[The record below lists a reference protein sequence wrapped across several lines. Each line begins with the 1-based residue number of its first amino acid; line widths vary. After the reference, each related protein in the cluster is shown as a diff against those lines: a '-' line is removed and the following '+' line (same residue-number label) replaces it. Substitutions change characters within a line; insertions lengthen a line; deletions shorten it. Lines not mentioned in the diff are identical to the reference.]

1 VQRGQAV
8 LVDTNIM
15 IEAVRAGCWSA
26 IRAHFSVHTVEKCR
40 EEARTGDVYRS
51 DYVKVDEAA
60 LRERVEAH
68 AVSDA
73 ELATLGVKDPE
84 SMHLDPGE
92 RHLWAH
98 ALGRRD
104 AWIAAC
110 CDQGALNA
118 AVRLGWRD
126 RVVSLEELAGAAGAR
141 NALKRLKPQFGAA
154 RLAKWRTDAILRWG
168 LK

>member
-1 VQRGQAV
+1 
-8 LVDTNIM
+8 VDTNII
-15 IEAVRAGCWSA
+15 IEAVRAGCWTA
-26 IRAHFSVHTVEKCR
+26 VKAHFGVHTVEKCR

-60 LRERVEAH
+60 LRDRVEAH
-68 AVSDA
+68 SVSEN
-73 ELATLGVKDPE
+73 ELAALSVRDPE
-84 SMHLDPGE
+84 AAGLDPGE

-126 RVVSLEELAGAAGAR
+126 RLVSLEELASAAGAR
-141 NALKRLKPQFGAA
+141 SALRQLRPQFGAN

-168 LK
+168 MT

>member
-1 VQRGQAV
+1 MQRGRAV
-8 LVDTNIM
+8 LVDTNII
-15 IEAVRAGCWSA
+15 IEAVRAGCWTA
-26 IRAHFSVHTVEKCR
+26 IKVHFSVHTVEKCR
-40 EEARTGDVYRS
+40 EEARTGDIYRS
-51 DYVKVDEAA
+51 DYVRVDEAE
-60 LRERVEAH
+60 LRDRIEVH

-73 ELATLGVKDPE
+73 ELAALGVKDPE
-84 SMHLDPGE
+84 SMHLDLGE

-104 AWIAAC
+104 DWIAAC

-126 RVVSLEELAGAAGAR
+126 RLVSLEALAAAAGA
-141 NALKRLKPQFGAA
+141 KRAVRQLKPQYSAV
-154 RLAKWRTDAILRWG
+154 RLSKWLTDAILRWG